1 MRDLVILAVLPFLVY
16 AMCKRPFIGLGLW
29 MWTALFFP
37 NGWLYGIASSIR
49 YNLLFAGITI
59 IGYFAWK
66 NKPNFKLTGTGA
78 LILLFFA
85 WTTASTLMGIGDP
98 ERAWDFWGRLFKTVM
113 LFVFVLAIIEKKLHI
128 DFFLWCCVLSVG
140 FFADLEAL
148 KYLVSGGGHMI
159 EGMSGHVLGDRNEL
173 ALAIVMI
180 LPICVYL
187 LQEFGKRSKVLSLG
201 LLGTI
206 TLMIIAVIGTQSRG
220 GFLVLIAL
228 GAYFYLKTERK
239 GLVTVLLVVLVL
251 GMSQLVTEEWVTRI
265 QTVNSAD
272 KDASFMGRVVAWK
285 LSFILASHHPFFGGG
300 FKALETFRVWSMLSQ
315 DFDAL
320 TWFYTGDATPD
331 PDRVHAAHSVYFQLM
346 GDHGFAGL
354 GIYLCFI
361 VASFRKARNIVK
373 TARLHAVPEWI
384 PRLATT
390 LQLTMFA
397 FCLGGSALSFAYFE
411 MTFAIIGLLIVLETR
426 ILPEAIQQVAQQTR
440 SIDSSVVA
448 AEHHSLLTEPE
459 HRSRSSV
466 Q

>member
-1 MRDLVILAVLPFLVY
+1 MRDLVILAVLPFLLY

-59 IGYFAWK
+59 AGYVVWK
-66 NKPNFKLTGTGA
+66 KKPKFKLTATGA

-85 WTTASTLMGIGDP
+85 WTTASTVMGIGDP
-98 ERAWDFWGRLFKTVM
+98 ERAWDFWGRLLKTIM
-113 LFVFVLAIIEKKLHI
+113 LFIFVLAIIEKKLHI

-140 FFADLEAL
+140 FFADVEAL

-159 EGMSGHVLGDRNEL
+159 EGMAGHVLGDRNEL
-173 ALAIVMI
+173 SIAFLMT
-180 LPICVYL
+180 LPICLYL
-187 LQEFGKRSKVLSLG
+187 LHEYRERSKLLWLA

-228 GAYFYLKTERK
+228 GAYFFVKSERK
-239 GLVTVLLVVLVL
+239 GLVAVLLLVAVL
-251 GMSQLVTEEWVTRI
+251 GMSQLVTQEWVDRI
-265 QTVNSAD
+265 QTVNAAD

-315 DFDAL
+315 DFGSL
-320 TWFYTGDATPD
+320 PWFYTGDATPD

-346 GDHGFAGL
+346 GDHGFVGL
-354 GIYLCFI
+354 GIYVSFLI
-361 VASFRKARNIVK
+361 GAFRKARRIAK
-373 TARLHAVPEWI
+373 TARQHAVPNWI

-390 LQLTMFA
+390 LQLTLFA

-411 MTFAIIGLLIVLETR
+411 MTFAVIGLLIVLETR
-426 ILPEAIQQVAQQTR
+426 ILPAAILELEQKKQQVEKP
-440 SIDSSVVA
+440 VA
-448 AEHHSLLTEPE
+448 YA
-459 HRSRSSV
+459 V
-466 Q
+466 MD